1 MNYSIKKYENMKK
14 LELTNEELLAELKR
28 RFDLNNSMLMAEKSL
43 TTQLNAVNEKL
54 IFSEDLKTNF
64 LSNIRNEI
72 NNPIASILELSKNIL
87 EGNMDTDSMKRFG
100 MLIHSEAFDLDFQ
113 FKNIFLS
120 ADIEA
125 GESPLSVISVNVGSI
140 LNNIIS
146 SFSYRMEKKKI
157 NVSFDNQIDS
167 KAFFHTDSEKFHLI
181 MSNLLANAITF
192 NREGGSIKIIA
203 KIEDDQLIIS
213 VQDTGISISDKNKER
228 IYDRFLQLDSGS
240 VKTYGGHGLGLT
252 VTKAMLEII
261 QGEISLDT
269 EEGIGSKFMVTINQF
284 KNIGEGSGI
293 SSTDGNDFLFGQE
306 EDGMLF

>member
-1 MNYSIKKYENMKK
+1 MKK

-146 SFSYRMEKKKI
+146 SFSYRIEKKKI

-213 VQDTGISISDKNKER
+213 VQDTGIGISDKNKER

>member
-1 MNYSIKKYENMKK
+1 MKK

-213 VQDTGISISDKNKER
+213 VQDTGIGISDKNKER

>member
-213 VQDTGISISDKNKER
+213 VQDTGIGISDKNKER

-284 KNIGEGSGI
+284 NNTGEDSGI

>member
-1 MNYSIKKYENMKK
+1 LNYSIKKYENMKK